1 MALRWIQD
9 NISSFGGDRS
19 QITIHGFGAGKIR
32 HKYEKINEI
41 QCQWHIGSVSAH
53 MHVLSTQSR
62 RIFQRAIL
70 VGGAA
75 VNPWAITHESQV
87 PRLMQFGN

>member
-1 MALRWIQD
+1 
-9 NISSFGGDRS
+9 
-19 QITIHGFGAGKIR
+19 
-32 HKYEKINEI
+32 
-41 QCQWHIGSVSAH
+41 
-53 MHVLSTQSR
+53 MHVLSIQSR

-75 VNPWAITHESQV
+75 VNPWAISYESQV